1 MGNSSALGTFLGEL
15 GYSSFTWKAELT
27 KRESKKELT
36 KGSPS
41 GSAAMYGEEMLKT
54 VTFKK

>member
-1 MGNSSALGTFLGEL
+1 MGNSSGLGTFLGEL

-27 KRESKKELT
+27 KHESKMELT
-36 KGSPS
+36 KGSLC
-41 GSAAMYGEEMLKT
+41 GSAAMYVEEMLRT

>member
-1 MGNSSALGTFLGEL
+1 MGTFLGEL

-41 GSAAMYGEEMLKT
+41 GSAAMYVEEMLKT